1 MILLMWIMEVVLLY
15 RKHHEIKDD
24 AVIPHNT
31 YGGLKD
37 VGWNIEATPHTS
49 EAAAFPLLSRAVK
62 NAHVLSS
69 FRELCHWWIQ

>member
-24 AVIPHNT
+24 AVILHNT

-37 VGWNIEATPHTS
+37 VG
-49 EAAAFPLLSRAVK
+49 
-62 NAHVLSS
+62 
-69 FRELCHWWIQ
+69 